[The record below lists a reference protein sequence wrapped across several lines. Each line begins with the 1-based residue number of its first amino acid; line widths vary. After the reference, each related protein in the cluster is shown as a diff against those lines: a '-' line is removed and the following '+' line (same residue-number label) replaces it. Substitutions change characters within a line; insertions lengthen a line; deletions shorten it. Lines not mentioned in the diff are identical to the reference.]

1 MSSPSPALPSRPVLT
16 EVVNSDTNYLIIDGE
31 SSFEL
36 SFEFEN
42 MVPQAESSRPGS
54 PSGRSNPKSFEG
66 AHSLPPWPSDPPN
79 PLLHDSDSKSFEGEG
94 AAQTYSLPP
103 WPSDRTDSLLHESDF
118 KSFEGAAQ
126 TNSVLPW
133 SSESS
138 DWLLNESS
146 DSDSEHTSKD
156 VDDDDDAP
164 LNDNYTHFWKTLE
177 DGGAW
182 DDSDSDMVLD
192 DSGSGMVLDDSD
204 NASGNGTQDME
215 LDDNLS
221 IDLGEIVITI
231 EERDADPAADL
242 QLAMP
247 VPVPV
252 GSVYFADPQ
261 NVPMQY
267 PQLQWDE
274 ISASFGYPDTDLCPR
289 SSVIPLWTAEAPTDP
304 INGLFVPEEGG
315 LGGKVSTEKGGW
327 PKGGVDSFDF
337 TFTTYDDE

>member
-1 MSSPSPALPSRPVLT
+1 MSSPSPTLPSRPILT
-16 EVVNSDTNYLIIDGE
+16 DVVNSDTNYLIIDGE

-54 PSGRSNPKSFEG
+54 PSGRSNSKPFEG
-66 AHSLPPWPSDPPN
+66 AYSLPPWPSDPP
-79 PLLHDSDSKSFEGEG
+79 
-94 AAQTYSLPP
+94 
-103 WPSDRTDSLLHESDF
+103 DSLLHESDS

-138 DWLLNESS
+138 DWLLNDSS

-156 VDDDDDAP
+156 DGDDDAP
-164 LNDNYTHFWKTLE
+164 LNGDYTHFWKTLE

-192 DSGSGMVLDDSD
+192 DSSSSMVLDD
-204 NASGNGTQDME
+204 NGSGNGTQDME

-231 EERDADPAADL
+231 EGWDGDAAEDL

-247 VPVPV
+247 VGSAIDQGIVITIEERDADPAQDLPPAMPV
-252 GSVYFADPQ
+252 GSVFFADPQ
-261 NVPMQY
+261 NVPMNY

-304 INGLFVPEEGG
+304 TNSTFVLEEGAFEPK
-315 LGGKVSTEKGGW
+315 LYEGKLSAEKGDW
-327 PKGGVDSFDF
+327 PKGEVDSFDF
-337 TFTTYDDE
+337 TFTTYDDD